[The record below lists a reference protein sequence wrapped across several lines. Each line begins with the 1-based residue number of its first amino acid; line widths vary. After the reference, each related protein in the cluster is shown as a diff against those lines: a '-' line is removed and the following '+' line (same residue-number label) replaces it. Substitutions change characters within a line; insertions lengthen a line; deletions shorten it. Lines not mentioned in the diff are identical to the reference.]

1 LQYTFPYGS
10 CKIYF
15 DNRQP
20 VKIKRNGGIG
30 MDFELNKTQKDIQK
44 AVRDFVKG
52 EFDKDLALELAK
64 NHEFPKKIWQ
74 KAGEIGL
81 IGVHFPEEYSGQGLG
96 SLEDILV
103 IEELCRGDSSI
114 GSAVALSSFAS
125 ELIVHYGSDEMKE
138 KFIPEVAEGRML
150 SAGAFTEP
158 DHGSDITSVD
168 TTAVKEGDEWVVNG
182 GKTFI
187 TNGGLAGFYSVMCQ
201 TDSDVKPSYRGI
213 SLILVEADREGL
225 STMDVGDKM
234 GISTM
239 STTEVILKDV
249 RVPLTNLIGEENKGF
264 YHVLH
269 FFDESRIQV
278 AAQALGIAQ
287 GAYDRALDYVKKREQ
302 FGKKIAQFQVTQH
315 KLADMITKI
324 ELARLM
330 TYKAAWNFDQG
341 RIDPK
346 LTSMAKMYA
355 ARTAV
360 EVADEAIQ
368 LLGGY
373 GYMTEYE
380 VERFYRDA
388 KITEIYEGTKEIQKN
403 TIASSVIGKLK

>member
-1 LQYTFPYGS
+1 
-10 CKIYF
+10 
-15 DNRQP
+15 
-20 VKIKRNGGIG
+20 

-138 KFIPEVAEGRML
+138 KFLPKVAEAKML

-158 DHGSDITSVD
+158 DHGSDITFMD
-168 TTAVKEGDEWVVNG
+168 TTAVKDGDEWVVNG
-182 GKTFI
+182 GKIFI

-201 TDSDVKPSYRGI
+201 TDPDAKPSYRGI

-234 GISTM
+234 GITTM

-249 RVPLTNLIGEENKGF
+249 RVPLSNLIGEEGKGF

-302 FGKKIAQFQVTQH
+302 FGKKIAQFQATQH

-324 ELARLM
+324 ELARLI

-355 ARTAV
+355 ARSAV

>member
-1 LQYTFPYGS
+1 
-10 CKIYF
+10 
-15 DNRQP
+15 
-20 VKIKRNGGIG
+20 
-30 MDFELNKTQKDIQK
+30 MEFELNKTQKDIQK
-44 AVRDFVKG
+44 AVRDFTKG
-52 EFDKDLALELAK
+52 EFDKELALELEQK
-64 NHEFPKKIWQ
+64 HEFPTKIWK
-74 KAGEIGL
+74 KACDLGL
-81 IGVHFPEEYSGQGLG
+81 IGVHFPEEYSGQGMG
-96 SLEDILV
+96 CLEDILV
-103 IEELCRGDSSI
+103 VEELCRADSGI

-125 ELIVHYGSDEMKE
+125 EIILHWGSKEMKATYL
-138 KFIPEVAEGRML
+138 PAVAEGRML

-158 DHGSDITSVD
+158 DHGSDITVMD
-168 TTAVKEGDEWVVNG
+168 TTAIRDGEHWVLNG
-182 GKTFI
+182 TKTFI
-187 TNGGLAGFYSVMCQ
+187 TNGGLAGFYCVMCQ
-201 TDSDVKPSYRGI
+201 TDPEATPSYRGI
-213 SLILVEADREGL
+213 SLILVEADRPGL
-225 STMDVGDKM
+225 STADVGRKM
-234 GISTM
+234 GIHMMATA
-239 STTEVILKDV
+239 EVNLKDV
-249 RVPLTNLIGEENKGF
+249 RVPLSNLIGEENKGF

-287 GAYDRALDYVKKREQ
+287 GAYDRALGYVKQREQ
-302 FGKKIAQFQVTQH
+302 FGRKIAQFQVTQH
-315 KLADMITKI
+315 KLADMATKI
-324 ELARLM
+324 ELARLI

-403 TIASSVIGKLK
+403 TIAGAVLGKMK

>member
-1 LQYTFPYGS
+1 
-10 CKIYF
+10 
-15 DNRQP
+15 
-20 VKIKRNGGIG
+20 
-30 MDFELNKTQKDIQK
+30 MEFELSKTQKEIQK
-44 AVRDFVKG
+44 AVREFAKG
-52 EFDKDLALELAK
+52 EFDKELAMELEK
-64 NHEFPKKIWQ
+64 KHEFPRKIWQ
-74 KAGEIGL
+74 KAGDLGL

-103 IEELCRGDSSI
+103 IEGLCRADSTI

-125 ELIVHYGSDEMKE
+125 ELILHFGSDDLKE
-138 KFIPEVAEGRML
+138 RFLPQVAEAKML

-158 DHGSDITSVD
+158 DHGSDITFMD
-168 TTAVKEGDEWVVNG
+168 TTAVRGGDEWVING
-182 GKTFI
+182 SKIFI
-187 TNGGLAGFYSVMCQ
+187 TNGGLAGFYSVLCQ
-201 TDSDVKPSYRGI
+201 TDPDVSPTYRGQ
-213 SLILVEADREGL
+213 SVILVEGDRPGL
-225 STMDVGDKM
+225 STSDVGEKM
-234 GISTM
+234 GIRM
-239 STTEVILKDV
+239 MATTEVVFKDV
-249 RVPLTNLIGEENKGF
+249 RVPAANLVGTEGKGF
-264 YHVLH
+264 YQVLE

-278 AAQALGIAQ
+278 AAQALGTAQ
-287 GAYDRALDYVKKREQ
+287 GAYDRALAYVKQREQ
-302 FGKKIAQFQVTQH
+302 FGKKIAKFQVTQH
-315 KLADMITKI
+315 KLADMATKI
-324 ELARLM
+324 ELARLI

-360 EVADEAIQ
+360 EVCDEAIQ

-403 TIASSVIGKLK
+403 TIASALLGRVK